1 MSLLKPHVW
10 AVINRMIG
18 EASDHGMRAAF
29 EPLTYAAGRW
39 PLIRLEDTTL
49 PPEASILLV
58 TAGIHGE
65 EIAGPMTFHHRF
77 REIVGAARAAG
88 LRLVAYPLMNP
99 SGFERGKR
107 YNADVPV
114 DAADYLG
121 NNDYLRYHLKGG
133 GWIWDL
139 RDEREMTEWAWS
151 SEDCLAIDLPVETR
165 AMHGFLAREDWPH
178 VAAAVDLHQDY
189 LSPIEGPGAYHY
201 GYGDLGRFRGI
212 VERVGAIVPVLASR
226 AFGIQPGHPEGAA
239 ATDADGFIVRHDGS
253 LSDLWHRLGVPHA
266 VTVETTGATPIE
278 KAIEV
283 NLEWIRSLCRLAAP

>member
-39 PLIRLEDTTL
+39 PLIRLEDATT
-49 PPEASILLV
+49 PPEAPIVLV

-77 REIVGAARAAG
+77 KEILAAARAAG

-107 YNADVPV
+107 YNADVPA

-121 NNDYLRYHLKGG
+121 NNDYLRYRVRDQ

-139 RDEREMTEWAWS
+139 DRESDMLDWVWS
-151 SEDCLAIDLPVETR
+151 SEECLTVDLPVETR
-165 AMHGFLAREDWPH
+165 AMHEFLKKEDWSR
-178 VAAAVDLHQDY
+178 VKAAVDLHQDY
-189 LSPIEGPGAYHY
+189 ISPGVGPGAYHY
-201 GYGDLGRFRGI
+201 AYGDLARYLPI
-212 VERVGAIVPVLASR
+212 VERLEAIVPILR
-226 AFGIQPGHPEGAA
+226 HQRFGIQPGHPEGVAA
-239 ATDADGFIVRHDGS
+239 SDAAGFIARHDGS
-253 LSDLWHRLGVPHA
+253 LSDLCHRLGVPYA

-278 KAIEV
+278 KAIEA
-283 NLEWIRSLCRLAAP
+283 NLEWIRGLCRLVAP